1 MRLAITGLLALGLL
15 FPGVALADAAATAAG
30 APATDSFNYDTLQ
43 VDRLQV
49 HSDYFADTSSGDGLL
64 FAYDSG
70 EDVYIFGQW
79 NHLKFKTLPGSHN
92 VYGVGV
98 GAHQAYSSTTSFFID
113 AAFMKDQL
121 SGSLGGQA
129 DDYWRVDYGFRN
141 HATDLVEFDGSIFTE
156 RSTVFGRRPFGERLG
171 LGLDFSIVSAM
182 AAAEHTADGNR
193 IEISLSWNY

>member
-1 MRLAITGLLALGLL
+1 MRPAITGLLILGLL
-15 FPGVALADAAATAAG
+15 FPGVTLADAAAAAAG
-30 APATDSFNYDTLQ
+30 APATDPFDYSALQ
-43 VDRLQV
+43 VNRLQA

-64 FAYDSG
+64 LSYDSG
-70 EDVYIFGQW
+70 EYVYVYGQW
-79 NHLKFKTLPGSHN
+79 DHLKFKTLPGSHN

-98 GAHQAYSSTTSFFID
+98 GAHQAYNTSTSFFID

-141 HATDLVEFDGSIFTE
+141 HPTDLVEFDGSIFTE
-156 RSTVFGRRPFGERLG
+156 RGTVFGRRPFSERLG
-171 LGLDFSIVSAM
+171 LGLDFSVISVM

-193 IEISLSWNY
+193 TEITLSWNY